1 MDVLGLAFFFQLLFF
16 SLYLSAV
23 IHFLCFPV
31 LTNCNPYFHDLSV
44 SVSGD
49 TVNVEYINDALITV
63 IEGLFL

>member
-16 SLYLSAV
+16 SLYLSVV
-23 IHFLCFPV
+23 IHFLCFSV
-31 LTNCNPYFHDLSV
+31 LTNCNPYFHDL